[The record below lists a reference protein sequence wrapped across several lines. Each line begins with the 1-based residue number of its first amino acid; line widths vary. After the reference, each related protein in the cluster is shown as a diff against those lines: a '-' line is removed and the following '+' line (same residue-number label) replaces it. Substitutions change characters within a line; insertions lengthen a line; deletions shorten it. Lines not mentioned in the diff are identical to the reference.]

1 MNRSPGVTRSSMGL
15 ISAAAIAM
23 AVLAGCDAPPSS
35 DQLVARAAYDQE
47 YGRTEEALRLYRQ
60 VLEFRP
66 GDPRANLGVGECLL
80 ALGRPS
86 EALLPL
92 QIASV
97 ERPQDLQIALTLA
110 EALYQSGETTKLY
123 QLLRDRAV
131 EQRRVEAWL
140 AMADYAIKL
149 DDPDT
154 AATAIAAAL
163 ELTGGREVQPYIEAA
178 RLAERIGDQ
187 REAIRRLRQAYG
199 VAPGNAVVS
208 AMLVEY
214 GEVPGPTI
222 ALPPGE

>member
-1 MNRSPGVTRSSMGL
+1 M
-15 ISAAAIAM
+15 AM
-23 AVLAGCDAPPSS
+23 ALLTGCHAPPSS
-35 DQLVARAAYDQE
+35 DQLVVRAAYEQE
-47 YGRTEEALRLYRQ
+47 YGRTEEALRLYQQ

-66 GDPRANLGVGECLL
+66 GDPRANLGLGECLL
-80 ALGRPS
+80 ALDRPT

-110 EALYQSGETTKLY
+110 EALYRSGETTKLY

-154 AATAIAAAL
+154 AATAIGAAL
-163 ELTGGREVQPYIEAA
+163 ELTGGRDVQPYIEAA

-199 VAPGNAVVS
+199 VAPGNPVVS